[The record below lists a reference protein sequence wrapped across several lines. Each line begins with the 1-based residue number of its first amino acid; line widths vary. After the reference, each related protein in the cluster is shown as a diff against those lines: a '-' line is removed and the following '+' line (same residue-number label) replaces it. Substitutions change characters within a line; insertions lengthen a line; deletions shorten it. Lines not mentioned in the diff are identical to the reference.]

1 MNINNFIQYIS
12 LEKQYSKHT
21 VKAYQND
28 LSTFLYYIQ
37 NSFEISKANEVTRD
51 MVRSWI
57 VHLIEE
63 GKSNI
68 TINRKLSTLKSYFN
82 YLIKTGA
89 VKGNPVKNI
98 SSLKTPSYL
107 PHFIT
112 KEKMKL
118 YYSSK
123 QEEESFVA
131 VRNFLIVDIL
141 YTTGIREDELIKLK
155 ENDINFQQNTFKVTG
170 KRNKQRIIPF
180 SEKEKSYIIRYMQL
194 KRETFEESNP
204 YLIVTNKG
212 LRAYPKFIYR
222 IVKEELSSVTQ
233 SKKSPH
239 VLRHTFATHMLNEG
253 ADLNTIKEI
262 LGHANLS
269 ATQVYTHNTIEQ
281 LKSIY
286 NHAHPRAQLKKEV

>member
-1 MNINNFIQYIS
+1 
-12 LEKQYSKHT
+12 

-28 LSTFLYYIQ
+28 LSTFLCYIQ
-37 NSFEISKANEVTRD
+37 NRFEISKANEVTRD

-57 VHLIEE
+57 VQLIED

-82 YLIKTGA
+82 YLIKTGT

-98 SSLKTPSYL
+98 TSLKTPSYL
-107 PHFIT
+107 PRFLTI
-112 KEKMKL
+112 EKMKL
-118 YYSSK
+118 YYSLK
-123 QEEESFVA
+123 QEEEKNFVA

-194 KRETFEESNP
+194 KRETFEEGNP